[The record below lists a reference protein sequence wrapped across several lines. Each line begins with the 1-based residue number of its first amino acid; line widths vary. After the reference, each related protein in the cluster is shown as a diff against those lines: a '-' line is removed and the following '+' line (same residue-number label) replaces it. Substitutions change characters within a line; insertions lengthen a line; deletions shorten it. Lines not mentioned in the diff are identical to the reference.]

1 MSKKRG
7 IISDLKYIMAI
18 MIETAPFFLI
28 LTVLS
33 SLFAGLGN
41 VVQSYLLSKI
51 IDGILN
57 TIPFRVI
64 AIYAVVI
71 IVFQLIVKLQNR
83 TLFAMNR
90 VVTEEIGIRMESGI
104 LNHAENIPLSKMD
117 TPGFLNRM
125 EQARGLARQTPNS
138 IFMLLF
144 GAIGFIAGTI
154 GYVVIL
160 SQISILYVLI
170 LMACSVLIFMANN
183 RYEENVMASLF
194 ALSPE
199 RRKMGYYA
207 DLITK
212 RDSFEEVHAYG
223 AVDYLRKQYQINA
236 RKQLAA
242 SRDIFRRYTGFY
254 SIAALVAYVG
264 CALVYLLIIRK
275 AVMGQVTIGDTTM
288 FLTACLSFQAGLTE
302 LFDGICSLPA
312 QLGIL
317 ENYRNFMDELTAETE
332 GTGEAGKNQPR
343 AVLQEELVKVE
354 DLSFAYPNTQRNV
367 LNHVS
372 FQIKPGECV
381 ALVGTNGS
389 GKTTLARL
397 LAGFY
402 DCYRGR
408 IVIEG
413 IEPSS
418 ARECVGI
425 AMMFQNYLKPSMTVG
440 ESVAYGEIDSANEA
454 AVREALERSGYPLDN
469 FPEGLA
475 TNLTKTFDQKGIIPS
490 GGQWQ
495 KLALA
500 RMFYRNAPLYILD
513 EPSASLD
520 PQAEDEVF
528 QTLAEMKGEHAIL
541 FITHRL
547 ASVSVA
553 DRVLYLTREG
563 TLIQGTHAELME
575 NCPAYKN
582 LYETQSPKYIQGR
595 ERNVGD
601 SAV

>member
-1 MSKKRG
+1 
-7 IISDLKYIMAI
+7 MAI

-57 TIPFRVI
+57 AIPFKMI
-64 AIYAVVI
+64 AVYAMVI
-71 IVFQLIVKLQNR
+71 IIFQFFIKLQNR

-104 LNHAENIPLSKMD
+104 LDHAEDISLSKMD
-117 TPGFLNRM
+117 TPGFLNHM
-125 EQARGLARQTPNS
+125 EQARQTPNS

-144 GAIGFIAGTI
+144 GTIGFIVGTI

-160 SQISILYVLI
+160 SQISIWYVLI
-170 LMACSVLIFMANN
+170 LVACSVLIFIANN

-223 AVDYLRKQYQINA
+223 AVDYLRKQYRINA
-236 RKQLAA
+236 KKQLAA

-275 AVMGQVTIGDTTM
+275 AVMGQVSIGDTAM

-317 ENYRNFMDELTAETE
+317 ENYRNFMEELTAGTE
-332 GTGEAGKNQPR
+332 SAGKAGKNRPD
-343 AVLQEELVKVE
+343 AASQEELVKAE

-402 DCYRGR
+402 DCYRGS
-408 IVIEG
+408 IVIGGMEA
-413 IEPSS
+413 SS
-418 ARECVGI
+418 AKESGSI

-440 ESVAYGEIDSANEA
+440 ESVAYDEIDSEKEA
-454 AVREALERSGYPLDN
+454 AVREALERSGYPPDH

-475 TNLTKTFDQKGIIPS
+475 TNLTKTFDQNGIIPS

-528 QTLAEMKGEHAIL
+528 RTLAEMKGEHAIL

-563 TLIQGTHAELME
+563 TLIQGTHTELME
-575 NCPAYKN
+575 NCPAYRD
-582 LYETQSPKYIQGR
+582 LYETQSKKYIQGAHSI
-595 ERNVGD
+595 V
-601 SAV
+601 